1 MLLPPYQGDKG
12 ISLTKFLKRH
22 LDNHLPNKVKAQ
34 VTFTGQKLST
44 PFNVKDR
51 TKLEHKHDVIYFDKC
66 LEQYRGDNYLWKS
79 ASRISEQIIDYG
91 GRD

>member
-22 LDNHLPNKVKAQ
+22 LDKHLPNKVKAQ

-51 TKLEHKHDVIYFDKC
+51 T
-66 LEQYRGDNYLWKS
+66 
-79 ASRISEQIIDYG
+79 
-91 GRD
+91 